1 MMRLLRR
8 ERRKWMSSK
17 KAKALRRMM
26 YGDGTPQKEL
36 KKDAKTG
43 TLYADTARQRYQ
55 MAKGRKACLPIMGRM
70 RIVAKRPRVVKS
82 RLKGRNGAF
91 GEVNRLAGITVDM
104 KVIRRSERV
113 VTLKMG

>member
-1 MMRLLRR
+1 MN
-8 ERRKWMSSK
+8 SK

-26 YGDGTPQKEL
+26 YGDGTPPKDL
-36 KKDAKTG
+36 KQDKKTG

-55 MAKGRKACLPIMGRM
+55 MAKGRKDCLPIMGRI

-82 RLKGRNGAF
+82 RLKGLNGAF
-91 GEVNRLAGITVDM
+91 GEINRLAGITVDM

-113 VTLKMG
+113 TTLKMG